1 MTTPQP
7 SLFATI
13 RAHLSL
19 DSDSDSSTPRHSIHL
34 DRTNFAPVKGH
45 PHSCPSTVNTMEA
58 STSNDDQ
65 ENATCSAFR
74 ALSISTEE
82 PFPDFDATESDA
94 LIAMEDAFDQAF
106 TKAIQTQIRQTLIEP
121 AIDTPKAQH
130 LPKRRALDDM
140 KDLLSNPRLRL
151 YTRQRFIA
159 LTNMVIR
166 LDHAFFSSDD
176 SVSNAENAIEITQV
190 MMPYLSGMERTLQ
203 DLVEISSHVD
213 FILASIAQEELS
225 VLIRYRRMAYVVAG
239 YACVL
244 CILPCHYLLITAIVH
259 EPANARSSRHLRKP
273 RLIEQR
279 LLSAFLEFFDVWVF
293 KPCFLERSEIG
304 LATDNVRRASA
315 FQYVDVVRDTLR
327 RATISYAAYRDT
339 LQFLKEKYF
348 FPATMPNAP
357 DVDVSDMDFLPVEQ
371 S

>member
-34 DRTNFAPVKGH
+34 DRTNLAPVKGH

-225 VLIRYRRMAYVVAG
+225 VLIRYRRMACVVAG
-239 YACVL
+239 
-244 CILPCHYLLITAIVH
+244 
-259 EPANARSSRHLRKP
+259 HLRKP